1 MKINRFLIKRSI
13 FLTLFLFAL
22 VVISPSAFAVD
33 TVTITAAFKPGETAY
48 AASNKVHISSPSGGT
63 VIKYVDHT
71 PSCGVARVI
80 LAYSKDGKSITS
92 EIDYI
97 VDKTKRIP
105 NSDGPRP
112 TMLVGAHLDQGW
124 YKFVPMSE
132 NLQSYC
138 RGTIWVQMP

>member
-1 MKINRFLIKRSI
+1 MKINRLLINRSI
-13 FLTLFLFAL
+13 FATLFLFAL

-33 TVTITAAFKPGETAY
+33 QVTIDGAFQPGQTAY
-48 AASNKVHISSPSGGT
+48 AASSKVYISSPSGGT
-63 VIKYVDHT
+63 VTKYVDHT

-80 LAYSKDGKSITS
+80 IAYSKDGKSITS

-112 TMLVGAHLDQGW
+112 TMLVGAHLNQGW

-132 NLQSYC
+132 NQQSYC